1 MKEAGIFQQY
11 TDKYDKE
18 MYVQA
23 VKKQLYQ
30 KVYDEVRSEVKN
42 DALAQAEEE
51 IERRKEK
58 RKIEEYKKLTWS
70 GLLVAFWAGL
80 LVNQITNIIELSDRL
95 SSSITLA

>member
-1 MKEAGIFQQY
+1 MKEAGIFQQH

-51 IERRKEK
+51 IERRTGL

>member
-42 DALAQAEEE
+42 DALTQAEEE
-51 IERRKEK
+51 IERRTGL
-58 RKIEEYKKLTWS
+58 RKIEEYKKAITSLE
-70 GLLVAFWAGL
+70 
-80 LVNQITNIIELSDRL
+80 NQIADSKQNIIDELMTNDL
-95 SSSITLA
+95 K